1 MEEKI
6 MKKEIYYKYLLE
18 TAETPSGIWIELGI
32 TIKTEVL
39 GFEVYHSHTFE
50 ISAFPTVKKKIPGST
65 LEIGEKFRLDIH
77 ESRRKGYSSR
87 DIVKDFESL
96 KNGDKTIEDLFM
108 YFSDEDH
115 KCLLGIEGFLL

>member
-1 MEEKI
+1 MRKGQEFELAYEWLYK
-6 MKKEIYYKYLLE
+6 MDESKYL
-18 TAETPSGIWIELGI
+18 IESPAYVI
-32 TIKTEVL
+32 DK
-39 GFEVYHSHTFE
+39 
-50 ISAFPTVKKKIPGST
+50 IS
-65 LEIGEKFRLDIH
+65 

-108 YFSDEDH
+108 YFSDEDY